1 MAQRKEYSI
10 VDVIDFVT
18 SGDISELSDLSD
30 DEMSPMK
37 VLILFLEMHWIP
49 ISTTRIMM
57 SIHLMTTAATM
68 MMMIM

>member
-37 VLILFLEMHWIP
+37 VLILFLEMH
-49 ISTTRIMM
+49 
-57 SIHLMTTAATM
+57 
-68 MMMIM
+68 